1 MEELINDIENISINS
16 NNADESNTKDPEK
29 NDNFFDYEILLPT
42 KSQLEDYSI
51 LSLTPIK
58 DNDKELFKNCI
69 LCRDY
74 SSPICKECSKH
85 NSKTSRKSKLK
96 KNKIIPDGKVKA
108 LAMQFE
114 NILPEVTNSSP
125 SFSIVNDNFMLGK
138 SESAH
143 FQADISLNS
152 IIEHTNVDNRDYS
165 NTSLLGDQT
174 NIHSIDSENDH
185 AKSKIAKNQLTPI
198 IDPNLCEKIDPIKA
212 IITSSNSYINIVEN
226 TEIGH
231 SASVD
236 TKVRSIATEI
246 NHLFECGFPENDLI
260 FDQFE
265 SLNPLEQRALLLKW
279 ITEILKTSEASSKLS
294 NNEFKEIIKIL
305 KGIVDELECN
315 ETYKISK
322 SSPNNNSTEYQSI
335 LNHVFDE
342 KDKRLIIKRSDI
354 QIPNTKNSIKLVNSK
369 LQINISIPED
379 EEIEEERINELILNK
394 YIYSSS
400 NFESNSII
408 IDENSLSPK
417 SEIVLD
423 DEEIVGNSIK
433 EIGNNFFGFFK

>member
-16 NNADESNTKDPEK
+16 NNADESNTRNPEK
-29 NDNFFDYEILLPT
+29 NDNFFDYEISLPT

-51 LSLTPIK
+51 LSLTPVK
-58 DNDKELFKNCI
+58 DNDRELFKNCI

-85 NSKTSRKSKLK
+85 NSKASRKSKVK

-114 NILPEVTNSSP
+114 NILPEATNSSP
-125 SFSIVNDNFMLGK
+125 SFSIVNDNFMLEK
-138 SESAH
+138 SESVH

-152 IIEHTNVDNRDYS
+152 ITEHTIVDNRDYS
-165 NTSLLGDQT
+165 NSSLLGEQT
-174 NIHSIDSENDH
+174 NIPSIDSENDH
-185 AKSKIAKNQLTPI
+185 IKSKITKNQLAPI

-226 TEIGH
+226 AEIGNCE
-231 SASVD
+231 SNN
-236 TKVRSIATEI
+236 TQVRSIATEV
-246 NHLFECGFPENDLI
+246 NHLFESSFPESDLI

-265 SLNPLEQRALLLKW
+265 TLNPLEQRALLLKW

-305 KGIVDELECN
+305 KGIVNELEHN
-315 ETYKISK
+315 ETYKISN
-322 SSPNNNSTEYQSI
+322 SSPNYNSTEYQSI
-335 LNHVFDE
+335 LNQVSDE
-342 KDKRLIIKRSDI
+342 KDESSIIKRSEL
-354 QIPNTKNSIKLVNSK
+354 QIPNTNNSIKLVNSK

-379 EEIEEERINELILNK
+379 EEIEEGRINELILNK
-394 YIYSSS
+394 YFHSSS

-423 DEEIVGNSIK
+423 DELVGDSIK